1 MAKFRVIKGG
11 TILLILALIVLAAVI
26 AAILISTLGDNDAR
40 PVSAQV
46 FADKGALIPSP
57 YSANSVE
64 NEHTDSI
71 ASVPG
76 DIVSRVLPSSNGKRI
91 LIYHTHTHEA
101 YLMTAA
107 NEYEPL
113 ETWRTDDNQ
122 HNIVRVGA
130 ELASLLTDMGFEVVH
145 DTTDHEQSDLSTAY
159 IRSLET
165 LSTRQAEKYD
175 LYIDLHRDAYT
186 EGAELTCSYNDTN
199 AAKLMVLIGKG
210 DNFEEKP
217 FFEENYELACR
228 LTDEINSICPSLC
241 RDVMVKTGRYNQ
253 HIAPNAL
260 LIEVGSNMNTLEE
273 ALCSMPVLAD
283 ALASTLTDEPE
294 EGRIITVSYDGK

>member
-11 TILLILALIVLAAVI
+11 TILLALAFIVLAIVVVVVLVSAFG
-26 AAILISTLGDNDAR
+26 GDDAQ

-46 FADKGALIPSP
+46 FADAGAIIPSP
-57 YSANSVE
+57 YSSETSE

-76 DIVSRVLPSSNGKRI
+76 DIVSRVLTASNGKKI

-101 YLMTAA
+101 YIMTAA

-145 DTTDHEQSDLSTAY
+145 DTTDHEQNDLSTAY
-159 IRSLET
+159 IRS
-165 LSTRQAEKYD
+165 
-175 LYIDLHRDAYT
+175 
-186 EGAELTCSYNDTN
+186 
-199 AAKLMVLIGKG
+199 
-210 DNFEEKP
+210 
-217 FFEENYELACR
+217 
-228 LTDEINSICPSLC
+228 
-241 RDVMVKTGRYNQ
+241 
-253 HIAPNAL
+253 
-260 LIEVGSNMNTLEE
+260 
-273 ALCSMPVLAD
+273 
-283 ALASTLTDEPE
+283 
-294 EGRIITVSYDGK
+294 